1 MQLNS
6 ELYAPVSGTGAMSIA
21 QAVTHICE
29 NLVGRQRSA
38 RGRFACADF
47 IGGFDIISDESGNCS
62 GTIVSESEA
71 LSYSFFRRAGADAVL
86 KKLGSDIKVVTQSV
100 NYPFAGVNGEQTVDF
115 TVDFG
120 AVSGYTL
127 AYAGITAL
135 DTFMSNGTIKYVQ
148 FSNLRISGSTATWSV
163 HTARGTGY
171 GNNGCTV
178 QGIFIPA

>member
-1 MQLNS
+1 MNYNDRGLAS
-6 ELYAPVSGTGAMSIA
+6 AIDFTFDSVVAELGDGFFSRVIETNEGYFALYGYLSVNMTGIA
-21 QAVTHICE
+21 TQI
-29 NLVGRQRSA
+29 G
-38 RGRFACADF
+38 ADNTYMF
-47 IGGFDIISDESGNCS
+47 YKNAG
-62 GTIVSESEA
+62 
-71 LSYSFFRRAGADAVL
+71 GADAVL